1 MSSKGNNL
9 HEVQTAKGE
18 HYLVSMPTKFR
29 KNVWIKRGIL
39 TSEKVSVTTQ
49 HYFSCLEIPNHKI
62 ANANIC
68 LNLLSLVFDL
78 STIPRR
84 PD

>member
-49 HYFSCLEIPNHKI
+49 HYFRAWKFQTTKLQMQIS
-62 ANANIC
+62 A
-68 LNLLSLVFDL
+68 
-78 STIPRR
+78 
-84 PD
+84 